1 LSILALGCLAATGC
15 GRNAN
20 SAFGT
25 VGGPIGGHAAPAD
38 AKKGEEKPAEARGHE
53 GEIPSRKIIYTTDLR
68 LAVDG
73 FEAAA
78 ERLKQLVQEHP
89 GAFIARS
96 DVSGSSGS
104 SRSGQWTI
112 RVPVEHQDGLV
123 VELMKLGELRRAAL
137 DSKDVTEEYF
147 DIETRIKNKKIEED
161 RLLGHLKNS
170 TGKLE
175 EILAVEREISR
186 VRGEIE
192 QGQGRLNLLANLTQ
206 LATITVHISER
217 PEYVPESAAGFGTT
231 IGRTFFGSLNAIVAV
246 GKALVLT
253 VVAVVPWLAVLCLFL
268 GLPLWLS
275 RRWMGRRHVE
285 PAAASAG
292 ESSRS

>member
-1 LSILALGCLAATGC
+1 LILALACLAATGC

-25 VGGPIGGHAAPAD
+25 VGGPIGGHAAPAAD

-53 GEIPSRKIIYTTDLR
+53 GAIPSRKIIYTTDLR

-78 ERLKQLVQEHP
+78 ERLKQLVHERP

-123 VELMKLGELRRAAL
+123 AELMKLGELQRAAL

-147 DIETRIKNKKIEED
+147 DVESRIKNKKVEEE
-161 RLLGHLKNS
+161 RLLEHLKR
-170 TGKLE
+170 TTAKLE

-192 QGQGRLNLLANLTQ
+192 QAQGRLNLLANLTA
-206 LATITVHISER
+206 LATVTVHIVER
-217 PEYVPESAAGFGTT
+217 VEYVPDTAAGFGTT
-231 IGRTFFGSLNAIVAV
+231 IGRTFSGSVNSIVAV
-246 GKALVLT
+246 GKAIILM
-253 VVAVVPWLAVLCLFL
+253 VVAVVPWLVTLTLFV
-268 GLPLWLS
+268 GLPLWLW
-275 RRWMGRRHVE
+275 RWWGRRLR
-285 PAAASAG
+285 AASSAVG
-292 ESSRS
+292 VPTP